1 LIVLQL
7 KSAQEHAALDNISRI
22 IKEVRKDHD
31 YRIRGHEIHQVAG
44 VMRRT
49 PLAERA
55 KMVSSF
61 CAANELE
68 YISYHAPIL
77 YPGDNIWDEKRR
89 GKVIESIKVTVEEAE
104 AVCKEAGLHKPVIVF
119 HLTSYVPM
127 DELPP
132 TWEAK
137 LALLEKAEHEFIAL
151 YRELAGSCTLAVENT
166 YPRYKPDGSAN
177 IGPFHPAELVRLA
190 RYGFATTLD
199 LAHYQLYSNYLKYG
213 RHDNAVGDLD
223 RRHYGLAPGW
233 GECAKILGGS
243 LVQLHI
249 SDARG
254 ADIKGEALPLGK
266 GEIPV
271 AAALKAINDTNNS
284 PAGGRTM
291 WGTLELGGGHLDG
304 ARLQLQG
311 AKWLLKNV
319 PEVFR
324 KEGRDPKR

>member
-1 LIVLQL
+1 MIVLQL
-7 KSAQEHAALDNISRI
+7 KSAQERPALDNISRI
-22 IKEVRKDHD
+22 IKEIRQEYG

-49 PLAERA
+49 LLAERA

-61 CAANELE
+61 CAGNELE
-68 YISYHAPIL
+68 QISYHAPIL

-89 GKVIESIKVTVEEAE
+89 GKVIESIKVTVKEAE
-104 AVCKEAGLHKPVIVF
+104 AVCKEAGLQKPVIVF
-119 HLTSYVPM
+119 HLTSYVPQ

-137 LALLEKAEHEFIAL
+137 LALLEKAELEFIAL
-151 YRELAGSCTLAVENT
+151 YKELADSCTLAVENT
-166 YPRYKPDGSAN
+166 YPRYKADGSAN

-213 RHDNAVGDLD
+213 QGNVVGDLD

-233 GECAKILGGS
+233 GECARILGGS

-254 ADIKGEALPLGK
+254 TDIKGEALPLGK

-271 AAALKAINDTNNS
+271 AEALKAVN
-284 PAGGRTM
+284 PAGRTI

-304 ARLQLQG
+304 ARLQLEG
-311 AKWLLKNV
+311 TKWLMENAR
-319 PEVFR
+319 EVF
-324 KEGRDPKR
+324 